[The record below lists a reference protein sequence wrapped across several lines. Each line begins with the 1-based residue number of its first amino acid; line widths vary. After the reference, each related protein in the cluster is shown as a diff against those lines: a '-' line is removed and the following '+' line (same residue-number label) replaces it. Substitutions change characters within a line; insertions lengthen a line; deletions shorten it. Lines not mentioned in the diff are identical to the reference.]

1 MIYTVTLNPALDMIS
16 YVKELNTDSFTQT
29 TQSFKYPCGKG
40 INVSRMLYNLGM
52 PSVVTGFLG
61 GYPGDFIRDWF
72 NERGIQDY
80 FIDIEEDNRTTIR
93 IKTDKEEMT
102 IAGISPRIEEEQI
115 EELLYFL
122 SRVREGDIVVMGGSL
137 PKNLP
142 INIYKRISE
151 ICTANKASF
160 ISDIPAKDML
170 DGLKDKPLLIKPNI
184 DNLSLMFDEADVITD
199 EEKLIEYGLKCID
212 LGAQNVIVS
221 IGKEGSYLFTKDKA
235 VYRSYGVEG
244 VEVNSFNSRDA
255 MIAAFIGP
263 YVRKNDPVE
272 AFKMASAAASATAF
286 VEDLASKEQVEEV
299 FKKVKIEQLKEA
311 EVKEEDTFKL

>member
-16 YVKELNTDSFTQT
+16 YVDELNSSFTQT
-29 TQSFKYPCGKG
+29 TQSFKYPGGKG

-52 PSVVTGFLG
+52 KSIATGFLG

-72 NERGIQDY
+72 EEKGIENY
-80 FIDIEEDNRTTIR
+80 FVDIKEDNRTTIR
-93 IKTDKEEMT
+93 IKTNKDEMT
-102 IAGISPRIEEEQI
+102 IAGISPVIDEDQMED
-115 EELLYFL
+115 LLYFL

-137 PKNLP
+137 PNNVP

-151 ICTANKASF
+151 ICNANKASF

-170 DGLKDKPLLIKPNI
+170 YGLKDKPLLIKPNI
-184 DNLSLMFDEADVITD
+184 ENLSLMFDEKDVITD
-199 EEKLIEYGLKCID
+199 EAKIIEYGLKCVD
-212 LGAQNVIVS
+212 MGAQNVIVS

-235 VYRSYGVEG
+235 VYRSYGVDG

-286 VEDLASKEQVEEV
+286 VEDFASKEQVEEI
-299 FKKVKIEQLKEA
+299 FKKVRIEQIKEA
-311 EVKEEDTFKL
+311 EVKEEDTFNL

>member
-16 YVKELNTDSFTQT
+16 YVDELNSSFTQT
-29 TQSFKYPCGKG
+29 TQSFKYPGGKG

-52 PSVVTGFLG
+52 KSIATGFLG

-72 NERGIQDY
+72 EEKGIENY
-80 FIDIEEDNRTTIR
+80 FVDIKEDNRTTIR
-93 IKTDKEEMT
+93 IKTNKDEMT
-102 IAGISPRIEEEQI
+102 IAGISPVIDEDQMED
-115 EELLYFL
+115 LLYFL

-137 PKNLP
+137 PNNVP

-151 ICTANKASF
+151 ICNANKASF

-170 DGLKDKPLLIKPNI
+170 YGLKDKPLLIKPNI
-184 DNLSLMFDEADVITD
+184 ENLSLMFDEKDVITD
-199 EEKLIEYGLKCID
+199 EAKIIEYGLKCVD
-212 LGAQNVIVS
+212 MGAQNVIVS

-235 VYRSYGVEG
+235 VYRSYGVDG

-286 VEDLASKEQVEEV
+286 VEDLASKEQVEEI
-299 FKKVKIEQLKEA
+299 FKKVRIEQIKEA
-311 EVKEEDTFKL
+311 EVKEEDTFNL

>member
-16 YVKELNTDSFTQT
+16 YVDELNSSFTQT
-29 TQSFKYPCGKG
+29 TQSFKYPGGKG

-52 PSVVTGFLG
+52 KSIATGFLG

-72 NERGIQDY
+72 EEKGIENY
-80 FIDIEEDNRTTIR
+80 FVDIKEDNRTTIR
-93 IKTDKEEMT
+93 IKTNKDEMT
-102 IAGISPRIEEEQI
+102 IAGISPVIDEDQMED
-115 EELLYFL
+115 LLYFL

-137 PKNLP
+137 PNNVP

-151 ICTANKASF
+151 ICNANKASF

-170 DGLKDKPLLIKPNI
+170 YGLKDKPLLIKPNI
-184 DNLSLMFDEADVITD
+184 DNLSLMFDEKDVITD
-199 EEKLIEYGLKCID
+199 EAKIIEYGLKCVD
-212 LGAQNVIVS
+212 MGAQNVIVS

-235 VYRSYGVEG
+235 VYRSYGVDG

-286 VEDLASKEQVEEV
+286 VEDFASKEQVEEI
-299 FKKVKIEQLKEA
+299 FKKVRIEQIKEA
-311 EVKEEDTFKL
+311 EVKEEDTFNL

>member
-16 YVKELNTDSFTQT
+16 YVDELNSSFTQT
-29 TQSFKYPCGKG
+29 TQSFKYPGGKG

-52 PSVVTGFLG
+52 KSIATGFLG

-72 NERGIQDY
+72 EEKGIENY
-80 FIDIEEDNRTTIR
+80 FVDIKEDNRTTIR
-93 IKTDKEEMT
+93 IKTNKDEMT
-102 IAGISPRIEEEQI
+102 IAGISPVIDEDQMED
-115 EELLYFL
+115 LLYFL

-137 PKNLP
+137 PNNVP

-151 ICTANKASF
+151 ICNANKASF

-170 DGLKDKPLLIKPNI
+170 YGLKDKPLLIKPNI
-184 DNLSLMFDEADVITD
+184 DNLSLMFDEKDVITD
-199 EEKLIEYGLKCID
+199 EAKIIEYGLKCVD
-212 LGAQNVIVS
+212 MGAQNVIVS

-235 VYRSYGVEG
+235 VYRSYGVDG

-286 VEDLASKEQVEEV
+286 VEDLASKEQVEEI
-299 FKKVKIEQLKEA
+299 FKKVRIEQIKEA
-311 EVKEEDTFKL
+311 EVKEEDTFNL

>member
-16 YVKELNTDSFTQT
+16 YVDELNSSFTQT
-29 TQSFKYPCGKG
+29 TQSFKYPGGKG

-52 PSVVTGFLG
+52 KSIATGFLG

-72 NERGIQDY
+72 EEKGIENY
-80 FIDIEEDNRTTIR
+80 FVDIKEDNRTTIR
-93 IKTDKEEMT
+93 IKTNKDEMT
-102 IAGISPRIEEEQI
+102 IAGISPVIDEVQMED
-115 EELLYFL
+115 LLYFL

-137 PKNLP
+137 PNNVP

-151 ICTANKASF
+151 ICNANKASF

-170 DGLKDKPLLIKPNI
+170 YGLKDKPLLIKPNI
-184 DNLSLMFDEADVITD
+184 ENLSLMFDEKDVITD
-199 EEKLIEYGLKCID
+199 EAKIIEYGLKCVD
-212 LGAQNVIVS
+212 MGAQNVIVS

-235 VYRSYGVEG
+235 VYRSYGVDG

-286 VEDLASKEQVEEV
+286 VEDFASKEQVEEI
-299 FKKVKIEQLKEA
+299 FKKVRIEQIKEA
-311 EVKEEDTFKL
+311 EVKEEDTFNL